1 MNMLH
6 KAIRE
11 ELGFGKVA
19 HNERP
24 MSFHIPYTRHVSEKV
39 IRLHNGSLASVIK
52 LDGLFFQTEDQTR
65 LNSRAE
71 FRNTMI
77 RALGSSRYS
86 VWSTVIRRQVDP
98 KIGGSFDNA
107 FCEMLDSRYMERL
120 LKKRMFR
127 NVQYLTVVR
136 ADLRGALGV
145 SDKIKKLISSA
156 AGSEVRAQ
164 EEREEITEF
173 EELVTNLATDLKAYG
188 ARLLGIAYRNDQPY
202 SEPCEF
208 FQSVLSCGVE
218 RPMRLPRMAIRDY
231 IGVSRLHFSKRT
243 MHAHAATDDDSR
255 FGAMISLKEYPP
267 FTAPGMLDG
276 LMQMPHE
283 FILTQSFTLSDKPI
297 AQERISRLKRQ
308 IAASDERGS
317 TVEQDIDFALNS
329 LMNQEAVFGVHHLS
343 LLCLSRDLDGL
354 GKVISDLG
362 TCLTDMNMTWLRED
376 LNLEA
381 AFWAQL
387 PGNHSYIARS
397 AMLSSANYAGL
408 SSMHNFATGSVDDL
422 HWKVPIS
429 LLETTSQTPYIF
441 NFHGNGTAR
450 DLGHFL
456 VTGPSGSGKTVSLTF
471 LLAQALR
478 VKPTPKAVFFDK
490 DRGAEIFVRAMGGTY
505 EVLEA
510 GKPTGFNPLQLENTG
525 HNREFLFRLLKVMLA
540 KDSASL
546 TQEDED
552 RLERGLV
559 RLMKEPAEER
569 TLYQL
574 SRLLVGQ
581 ARADANDLAARLR
594 PWYDGEKDWLFNAER
609 DALSF
614 GDARVFGFD
623 MTSILVNDE
632 LRIPA
637 LMYIYHRLD
646 ELLTGDPV
654 MYFMDEGWQLL
665 KDKTFSD
672 FIIDKMKTIRKLNGI
687 VGFGTQSAADIVRAA
702 VSHTLIEQSA
712 THIHFP
718 NPHADEDSYIKR
730 LNLTVKEFDFIKNT
744 QPEKRAFLIKHGN
757 DSVIARLDLGGMP
770 DLIKV
775 LSGTKSTVDECT
787 RLREELGED
796 PALWLPAFC
805 GWERGDDQ

>member
-24 MSFHIPYTRHVSEKV
+24 MSSHIPYTRHVSEKV
-39 IRLHNGSLASVIK
+39 IRLQNGALASVIK

-65 LNSRAE
+65 LNARSEA
-71 FRNTMI
+71 RNTMI

-86 VWSTVIRRQVDP
+86 LWSTVIRRQIEP

-107 FCEMLDSRYMERL
+107 FCAELNARYMERL
-120 LKKRMFR
+120 ARERMFH
-127 NVQYLTVVR
+127 NVQYLTVIR

-145 SDKIKKLISSA
+145 SDKIRKLVSKA
-156 AGSEVRAQ
+156 GGSEASAQ
-164 EEREEITEF
+164 EQREEIAEF
-173 EELVTNLATDLKAYG
+173 EEMVANLTADLKPYG
-188 ARLLGIAYRNDQPY
+188 ARSLGITYRDGQPF

-208 FQSVLSCGVE
+208 FQTILSCGVPK
-218 RPMRLPRMAIRDY
+218 PMQLPRMAIRDY
-231 IGVSRLHFSKRT
+231 VGVSRLNFGKRT
-243 MHAHAATDDDSR
+243 MHVQAATDEDSR

-267 FTAPGMLDG
+267 FTAPGMLDE
-276 LMQMPHE
+276 LLQMPHE
-283 FILTQSFTLSDKPI
+283 FILSQSFTVSDKPI

-308 IAASDERGS
+308 ISASDERGS

-343 LLCLSRDLDGL
+343 LLCISRDLEKL
-354 GKVISDLG
+354 GRVISDLG
-362 TCLTDMNMTWLRED
+362 TCLTNMNMTWLRED

-387 PGNHSYIARS
+387 PGNHSYIART

-408 SSMHNFATGSVDDL
+408 SSMHNFAAGSADDL
-422 HWKVPIS
+422 HWKVPIT
-429 LLETTSQTPYIF
+429 LLETTSKTPYIF
-441 NFHGNGTAR
+441 NFHGNGAAR

-478 VKPTPKAVFFDK
+478 VNPAPKAVFFDK

-505 EVLEA
+505 EILEA

-525 HNREFLFRLLKVMLA
+525 HNREFLSRLLKVMLT
-540 KDSASL
+540 KENTPF

-552 RLERGLV
+552 RLERALA
-559 RLMKEPAEER
+559 RLMKEPPEER
-569 TLYQL
+569 NLFHL
-574 SRLLVGQ
+574 SRLLMGQ

-594 PWYDGEKDWLFNAER
+594 PWYDGDKDWLFNAER
-609 DALSF
+609 DGLSF

-632 LRIPA
+632 LRIPT

-646 ELLTGDPV
+646 ELLAGDPV
-654 MYFMDEGWQLL
+654 MYFMDEGWHLL
-665 KDKTFSD
+665 QDETFSA
-672 FIIDKMKTIRKLNGI
+672 FIVNKLKTIRKLNGI
-687 VGFGTQSAADIVRAA
+687 VGFGTQSAADIVKASAA
-702 VSHTLIEQSA
+702 HALIEQTA

-744 QPEKRAFLIKHGN
+744 PAEKRAFLIKHGN

-770 DLIKV
+770 DMIKV
-775 LSGTKSTVDECT
+775 LSGTKKNVDECT
-787 RLREELGED
+787 RLRAELGDD
-796 PALWLPAFC
+796 PAVWLPVFC
-805 GWERGDDQ
+805 GSEVENDR